1 VQNDLLTYYEKMFS
15 EYPDVV
21 NVKTMCKML
30 GGISTK
36 TGYRL
41 LKDNK
46 LAYTNFLNMSLSV
59 KKTYTRAYFDAKTDA
74 GRVKRLTWMI
84 ERLEKNLKPM
94 S

>member
-1 VQNDLLTYYEKMFS
+1 MQNDLLTYYEKMFS

-46 LAYTNFLNMSLSV
+46 IKSFKIGRAFYITKFHILS
-59 KKTYTRAYFDAKTDA
+59 YLLSYQNSIF
-74 GRVKRLTWMI
+74 
-84 ERLEKNLKPM
+84 KPIQIKD
-94 S
+94 SN

>member
-1 VQNDLLTYYEKMFS
+1 MQNDLLTYYEKMFS

-46 LAYTNFLNMSLSV
+46 IKSFKIGRAFYITKFHILSYLLSYQNSIF
-59 KKTYTRAYFDAKTDA
+59 KP
-74 GRVKRLTWMI
+74 I
-84 ERLEKNLKPM
+84 E
-94 S
+94 

>member
-1 VQNDLLTYYEKMFS
+1 MQNDLLTYYEKMFS

-36 TGYRL
+36 TGYGL

-46 LAYTNFLNMSLSV
+46 IKSFKIGRAFYITKFHILSYLQI
-59 KKTYTRAYFDAKTDA
+59 KDS
-74 GRVKRLTWMI
+74 
-84 ERLEKNLKPM
+84 N
-94 S
+94 

>member
-1 VQNDLLTYYEKMFS
+1 MQNDLLTYYEKMFS

-46 LAYTNFLNMSLSV
+46 IKSFKIGRAFYITKFHILSYLQINVVLV
-59 KKTYTRAYFDAKTDA
+59 KLM
-74 GRVKRLTWMI
+74 LTSGTQ
-84 ERLEKNLKPM
+84 EQGGCRK
-94 S
+94 

>member
-1 VQNDLLTYYEKMFS
+1 MQNDLLTYYEKMFS
-15 EYPDVV
+15 EDPDVV

-46 LAYTNFLNMSLSV
+46 IKSFKIGRAFYITKFHILSYLQI
-59 KKTYTRAYFDAKTDA
+59 KDS
-74 GRVKRLTWMI
+74 
-84 ERLEKNLKPM
+84 N
-94 S
+94 

>member
-1 VQNDLLTYYEKMFS
+1 MQNDLLTYYEKMFS

-46 LAYTNFLNMSLSV
+46 IKWQSILY
-59 KKTYTRAYFDAKTDA
+59 Y
-74 GRVKRLTWMI
+74 
-84 ERLEKNLKPM
+84 
-94 S
+94 

>member
-1 VQNDLLTYYEKMFS
+1 MQNDLLTYYEKMFS

-46 LAYTNFLNMSLSV
+46 IKSFKIGLSL
-59 KKTYTRAYFDAKTDA
+59 
-74 GRVKRLTWMI
+74 I
-84 ERLEKNLKPM
+84 HI
-94 S
+94 

>member
-1 VQNDLLTYYEKMFS
+1 MQNDLLTYYEKMFS

-21 NVKTMCKML
+21 DVKTMCKML

-46 LAYTNFLNMSLSV
+46 IKSFKIGRAFYITKFHSLSYLQI
-59 KKTYTRAYFDAKTDA
+59 KDSD
-74 GRVKRLTWMI
+74 
-84 ERLEKNLKPM
+84 
-94 S
+94 

>member
-1 VQNDLLTYYEKMFS
+1 MQNDLLTYYEKMFS

-46 LAYTNFLNMSLSV
+46 IKSFKIGRAFYITKFHILS
-59 KKTYTRAYFDAKTDA
+59 
-74 GRVKRLTWMI
+74 
-84 ERLEKNLKPM
+84 
-94 S
+94 

>member
-1 VQNDLLTYYEKMFS
+1 MGDTPSLTRLYSQMFT

-21 NVKTMCKML
+21 GVPQMCSML

-46 LAYTNFLNMSLSV
+46 IRSIKIGREYRIPKAYVLE
-59 KKTYTRAYFDAKTDA
+59 Y
-74 GRVKRLTWMI
+74 LTI
-84 ERLEKNLKPM
+84 ADPQELCGGESEK
-94 S
+94 

>member
-1 VQNDLLTYYEKMFS
+1 MQNDLLTYYEKMFS

-46 LAYTNFLNMSLSV
+46 IKSFKIGRTFYITKFHILSYLQI
-59 KKTYTRAYFDAKTDA
+59 KDS
-74 GRVKRLTWMI
+74 
-84 ERLEKNLKPM
+84 N
-94 S
+94 

>member
-1 VQNDLLTYYEKMFS
+1 MQNDLLTYYEKMFS

-46 LAYTNFLNMSLSV
+46 IKSY
-59 KKTYTRAYFDAKTDA
+59 
-74 GRVKRLTWMI
+74 
-84 ERLEKNLKPM
+84 
-94 S
+94 

>member
-1 VQNDLLTYYEKMFS
+1 MQNDLLTYYEKMFS

-46 LAYTNFLNMSLSV
+46 IKSFKIGRAFYITKFHILS
-59 KKTYTRAYFDAKTDA
+59 YLQI
-74 GRVKRLTWMI
+74 KRSEELV
-84 ERLEKNLKPM
+84 
-94 S
+94 

>member
-1 VQNDLLTYYEKMFS
+1 MQNDLLTYYEKMFS

-46 LAYTNFLNMSLSV
+46 IKSFKIGGAFYITKFHILSYLQI
-59 KKTYTRAYFDAKTDA
+59 KDS
-74 GRVKRLTWMI
+74 
-84 ERLEKNLKPM
+84 N
-94 S
+94 

>member
-1 VQNDLLTYYEKMFS
+1 MQNDLLTYYEKMFS

-46 LAYTNFLNMSLSV
+46 IKSFKISRAFYITKFHILSYLQI
-59 KKTYTRAYFDAKTDA
+59 KDS
-74 GRVKRLTWMI
+74 
-84 ERLEKNLKPM
+84 N
-94 S
+94 

>member
-1 VQNDLLTYYEKMFS
+1 MQNDLLTYYEKMFS

-46 LAYTNFLNMSLSV
+46 IKSFKIGRAFYISKFHILSYLQI
-59 KKTYTRAYFDAKTDA
+59 KDS
-74 GRVKRLTWMI
+74 
-84 ERLEKNLKPM
+84 N
-94 S
+94 